1 MSKYSTGADKMSV
14 FEDWFIGEILS
25 FFAEEAENSWHD
37 KMEMNRRRKELETV
51 LRRILENEKEG
62 QYYNV
67 LSRTL
72 HNSRVLQ
79 DCLAFYADEMPVV
92 DVRNRTHV

>member
-1 MSKYSTGADKMSV
+1 MGI

-25 FFAEEAENSWHD
+25 FFAGEVEGTWHD
-37 KMEMNRRRKELETV
+37 AIEMNRRRKELEDS
-51 LRRILENEKEG
+51 LRRMLEDEKEG

-72 HNSRVLQ
+72 HNSRRR
-79 DCLAFYADEMPVV
+79 DCSAWTF
-92 DVRNRTHV
+92 